1 MTDGPDTAQGVGA
14 ASRRGSLEP
23 RATAH
28 CLVAALQQTG
38 GGPEENRGDRHE
50 AKDTGSLM

>member
-1 MTDGPDTAQGVGA
+1 MTDGPDTAQVGGGSVA
-14 ASRRGSLEP
+14 RGSLEP